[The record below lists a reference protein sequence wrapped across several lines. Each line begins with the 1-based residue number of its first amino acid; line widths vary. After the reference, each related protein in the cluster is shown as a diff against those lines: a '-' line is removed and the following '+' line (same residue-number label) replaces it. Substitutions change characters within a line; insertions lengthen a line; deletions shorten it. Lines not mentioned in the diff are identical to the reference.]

1 VPTPLFLGTL
11 QGEAGRGRSREAF
24 LESLP
29 GPTSNLSAVRG
40 VLKGSF
46 VSAFRA
52 ISWNCSPSNWALR
65 DDTGLID
72 SPSVLWSPFPLMVP
86 EVQAHMKGAT
96 GRSGID
102 ASLPRHMKKCSFLF
116 SQCTAVVLLGH
127 SRLTGM
133 FAAHAL
139 MDYRTKGR
147 SWERFWW

>member
-1 VPTPLFLGTL
+1 MATPLFLGTL
-11 QGEAGRGRSREAF
+11 QGEADRGRSREAF

-29 GPTSNLSAVRG
+29 GPTSSLSAVRG

-46 VSAFRA
+46 DSTLRAF
-52 ISWNCSPSNWALR
+52 SWVCSPSNCALR

-86 EVQAHMKGAT
+86 EVQAHVKGAT
-96 GRSGID
+96 GRSSID
-102 ASLPRHMKKCSFLF
+102 ALLPRHMKSNFPF
-116 SQCTAVVLLGH
+116 PQCTAVVLLGH
-127 SRLTGM
+127 LRLTGT

-147 SWERFWW
+147 SWERFRW